1 VHPRQGSD
9 GIGLFRLR
17 SARAV
22 ERAFGALR
30 ESTLIELRGWWRSV
44 TNAEAARDRLRY
56 EGATMRPSV
65 WELNPGFEHLAVS
78 LLGAATRTASRGRYL
93 AVQWRSED
101 WQVQQASRS
110 HDLPAVCAFV
120 RTPPQKRSLILLS
133 L

>member
-1 VHPRQGSD
+1 
-9 GIGLFRLR
+9 
-17 SARAV
+17 
-22 ERAFGALR
+22 
-30 ESTLIELRGWWRSV
+30 
-44 TNAEAARDRLRY
+44 
-56 EGATMRPSV
+56 MRPSV